1 MLLFPSFILAMF
13 ISMLLI
19 PPLIKYAPK
28 IGLVDI
34 PDARKVHVNAIPRVG
49 GVAMVIAALVPML
62 LWLPKSQEFVT
73 FLVSVAIIYFFG
85 VWDDR
90 CDLNYKIKFFGQI
103 LAVVLVVIVGGV
115 QIRYIPFMGL
125 EPIAQWISIPL
136 TIFTLLG
143 ITNAMNLVD
152 GLDGL
157 AGGTTLIGFGAISL
171 LSYISTESTGSGNSY
186 IALIAISIMGS
197 TLGFLRFNTHP
208 ARIFMGDTGSQFLG
222 FAIGTLAIMITQQDD
237 MPYNSGIPL
246 ILLCWPIFDTLMV
259 MFIRIYHGK
268 SPFVADKNHIHHR
281 LLALGLDHYEVV
293 FVIYLVQAILA
304 TIAFSLRNYAD
315 FYVISTYLSIN
326 VLAIIFIRWASVNNG
341 RFRITPASP
350 DSDHETNVNNGNR
363 LGSYIQSIVKKGV
376 LADTAFYLSLLSIPV
391 AFIFTMAVMNPSL
404 DPKESFSIAVSSLVI
419 AITMLLITIINWN
432 EQFKLFER
440 IGLYMLA
447 ALIVYI
453 TNDLPPTIGEVNHLI
468 NAFFVLLAIIV
479 VIGFRFSR
487 DNKFEVTTL
496 DFLVIF
502 AVIMLNTTPMIPGS
516 YAVLGLRLI
525 LFFYM
530 LEYLISS
537 INKMRNILRF
547 SSCLMLSII
556 AARGFLI

>member
-19 PPLIKYAPK
+19 PPLIRFAPR

-34 PDARKVHVNAIPRVG
+34 PDERKVHINAIPRVG
-49 GVAMVIAALVPML
+49 GIAMVIAAIIPML
-62 LWLPKSQEFVT
+62 LWLPKNTEYLT
-73 FLVSVAIIYFFG
+73 FLASVLIIFFFG

-90 CDLNYKIKFFGQI
+90 SDLNYKIKFFGQI
-103 LAVVLVVIVGGV
+103 LAVILVVVVGNV
-115 QIRYIPFMGL
+115 QIRYIPFLGL
-125 EPIAQWISIPL
+125 EPINEWLSIPL

-157 AGGTTLIGFGAISL
+157 AGGTTLIGFGAIGL
-171 LSYISTESTGSGNSY
+171 LSYISTETGGTANPY
-186 IALIAISIMGS
+186 IALVSISIMGS

-222 FAIGTLAIMITQQDD
+222 FCIGVLAISITQQTDL
-237 MPYNSGIPL
+237 PYNSGIPL

-259 MFIRIYHGK
+259 MTIRISQGK

-293 FVIYLVQAILA
+293 FVIYVVQAILA
-304 TIAFSLRNYAD
+304 TTAFILRNFSD
-315 FYVISTYLSIN
+315 VYVISTYIAIN
-326 VLAIIFIRWASVNNG
+326 IAAIFFIRWASTNKG
-341 RFRITPASP
+341 RFQISASSRSS
-350 DSDHETNVNNGNR
+350 SDQIQNKNR
-363 LGSYIQSIVKKGV
+363 LGSYIKQLIRKGA
-376 LADTAFYLSLLSIPV
+376 LADTAFYISLITIPI
-391 AFIFTMAVMNPSL
+391 AFTFAMYVMNSSL
-404 DPKESFSIAVSSLVI
+404 DPKESFHIAICAMLI
-419 AITMLLITIINWN
+419 AITMFFIGIINRKDH
-432 EQFKLFER
+432 FKLFER
-440 IGLYMLA
+440 VGIYMVA

-453 TNDLPPTIGEVNHLI
+453 TNDLPPVLGEINHLI
-468 NAFFVLLAIIV
+468 NAFFVILAIIV

-487 DNKFEVTTL
+487 DNRFEVTTL

-502 AVIMLNTTPMIPGS
+502 AVIMLNVTPMIPGS
-516 YAVLGLRLI
+516 YAILGLRLI

-537 INKMRNILRF
+537 INKMWNILRI

-556 AARGFLI
+556 AIRGFLI

>member
-19 PPLIKYAPK
+19 PPLIKFAPR

-34 PDARKVHVNAIPRVG
+34 PDERKVHVNIIPRVG
-49 GVAMVIAALVPML
+49 GIAMVIAAIIPML
-62 LWLPKSQEFVT
+62 LWLPKNTEYLA
-73 FLVSVAIIYFFG
+73 FLASVLIIFFFG

-90 CDLNYKIKFFGQI
+90 SDLNYKIKFFGQI
-103 LAVVLVVIVGGV
+103 LAVVLVVIVGDV
-115 QIRYIPFMGL
+115 QIRHIPFLGL
-125 EPIAQWISIPL
+125 EPVSEWISIPL

-157 AGGTTLIGFGAISL
+157 AGGTTLIGFGAIGL
-171 LSYISTESTGSGNSY
+171 LSYISTESGNAGNPY
-186 IALIAISIMGS
+186 IALISISIMGS

-222 FAIGTLAIMITQQDD
+222 FCIGVLAIVITQQNDL
-237 MPYNSGIPL
+237 PYNSGIPL
-246 ILLCWPIFDTLMV
+246 ILLGWPIFDTLMV
-259 MFIRIYHGK
+259 MVIRISQGK

-293 FVIYLVQAILA
+293 FVIYVVQAILA
-304 TIAFSLRNYAD
+304 TIAFSLRNFSD
-315 FYVISTYLSIN
+315 IYVISVY
-326 VLAIIFIRWASVNNG
+326 LAINLAAVFFISWASSNKG
-341 RFRITPASP
+341 RFQISDSP
-350 DSDHETNVNNGNR
+350 RSTNNPIQNKNR
-363 LGSYIQSIVKKGV
+363 LGRYIELIIRKGI
-376 LADTAFYLSLLSIPV
+376 LADTAFYLSLLTIPI
-391 AFIFTMAVMNPSL
+391 AFAFTMYVMNSSL
-404 DPKESFSIAVSSLVI
+404 DPKESLPISISAVLI
-419 AITMLLITIINWN
+419 AIAMLFIGVINRKDH
-432 EQFKLFER
+432 FKLLER
-440 IGLYMLA
+440 VGIYMVA

-453 TNDLPPTIGEVNHLI
+453 TNDLPQVLGEVNQLI
-468 NAFFVLLAIIV
+468 NTFFVILAIIV

-487 DNKFEVTTL
+487 DNRFEVTTL

-502 AVIMLNTTPMIPGS
+502 AVIMLNVTPMIPGS
-516 YAVLGLRLI
+516 YAILGLRLI

-537 INKMRNILRF
+537 INKMWNVLRI
-547 SSCLMLSII
+547 SSCLMLTVI
-556 AARGFLI
+556 AVRGFLI

>member
-1 MLLFPSFILAMF
+1 MF

-19 PPLIKYAPK
+19 PPLIRFAPR

-34 PDARKVHVNAIPRVG
+34 PDERKVHVNAIPRVG

-90 CDLNYKIKFFGQI
+90 SDLNYKIKFFGQI
-103 LAVVLVVIVGGV
+103 LAVVLVVIVGDV

-125 EPIAQWISIPL
+125 EPVPQWISIPL

-157 AGGTTLIGFGAISL
+157 AGGTTLIGFGAIGL
-171 LSYISTESTGSGNSY
+171 LSYISTESTGSGNPH

-222 FAIGTLAIMITQQDD
+222 FVIGVLAIMITQQDD
-237 MPYNSGIPL
+237 LPYNPGIPL

-259 MFIRIYHGK
+259 MFIRIYQGK

-281 LLALGLDHYEVV
+281 LLSLGLDHYEVV

-304 TIAFSLRNYAD
+304 TIAFSLRNFAD
-315 FYVISTYLSIN
+315 FYVISIYILIN
-326 VLAIIFIRWASVNNG
+326 IMAIIFIRWTNRNKD
-341 RFRITPASP
+341 RFRITATT
-350 DSDHETNVNNGNR
+350 SDIDQDISQNSSNR
-363 LGSYIQSIVKKGV
+363 LGSYIQSLVKKGV
-376 LADTAFYLSLLSIPV
+376 LADTAFYLSLLTIPA
-391 AFIFTMAVMNPSL
+391 AFIFTMVVMSSSL
-404 DPKESFSIAVSSLVI
+404 DPKESFSIAVSSMVI
-419 AITMLLITIINWN
+419 AATMLLVAIINWN
-432 EQFKLFER
+432 EHFKLFER

-453 TNDLPPTIGEVNHLI
+453 TNDLPPVIGEVNHLI
-468 NAFFVLLAIIV
+468 NAFFVILAIIV

-487 DNKFEVTTL
+487 DNRFEVTTL

-502 AVIMLNTTPMIPGS
+502 AVIMLNTTPLIPGS

-537 INKMRNILRF
+537 ITKMWNILRLA
-547 SSCLMLSII
+547 SCLMLSII

>member
-19 PPLIKYAPK
+19 PPLIRFAPR

-34 PDARKVHVNAIPRVG
+34 PDERKVHVNAIPRVG

-62 LWLPKSQEFVT
+62 LWLPKSQEFVI
-73 FLVSVAIIYFFG
+73 FLISVAIIYFFG

-90 CDLNYKIKFFGQI
+90 SDLNYKIKFFGQI
-103 LAVVLVVIVGGV
+103 LAVVLVVIIGGV

-157 AGGTTLIGFGAISL
+157 AGGTTLIGFGAIGL
-171 LSYISTESTGSGNSY
+171 LSYISTESTGSGNPY

-222 FAIGTLAIMITQQDD
+222 FAIGTLAIMVTQQDD
-237 MPYNSGIPL
+237 MPYNPGIPL

-259 MFIRIYHGK
+259 MFIRICQGK

-315 FYVISTYLSIN
+315 
-326 VLAIIFIRWASVNNG
+326 
-341 RFRITPASP
+341 
-350 DSDHETNVNNGNR
+350 
-363 LGSYIQSIVKKGV
+363 
-376 LADTAFYLSLLSIPV
+376 
-391 AFIFTMAVMNPSL
+391 
-404 DPKESFSIAVSSLVI
+404 
-419 AITMLLITIINWN
+419 
-432 EQFKLFER
+432 
-440 IGLYMLA
+440 
-447 ALIVYI
+447 
-453 TNDLPPTIGEVNHLI
+453 
-468 NAFFVLLAIIV
+468 
-479 VIGFRFSR
+479 
-487 DNKFEVTTL
+487 
-496 DFLVIF
+496 
-502 AVIMLNTTPMIPGS
+502 
-516 YAVLGLRLI
+516 
-525 LFFYM
+525 
-530 LEYLISS
+530 
-537 INKMRNILRF
+537 
-547 SSCLMLSII
+547 
-556 AARGFLI
+556 